1 MFAKL
6 TGTVDALLEEALVLD
21 VQDVGYLVAVS
32 VRTLAQL
39 APGERVRLFIE
50 TQVREDAITLYGF
63 PSADEQ
69 RWFRLLQS
77 VQGVGGRVAL
87 GVLSVLAPNDLAQ
100 AIATQDKA
108 SVARA
113 SGVGPKLAQ
122 RIVNELKDKAP
133 LPSGVSLGAVMAASV
148 PVAGTTDD
156 AVSALLNLG
165 FKQAEAARAVAAA
178 RKALDDDAPLDRVIP
193 AALKELTR

>member
-6 TGTVDALLEEALVLD
+6 TGTVDALLDDALVLD

-32 VRTLAQL
+32 VRTLAHL
-39 APGERVRLFIE
+39 TPGARVRLYIE

-63 PSADEQ
+63 PNVDEQ

-87 GVLSVLAPNDLAQ
+87 GVLSVLTPGELAQ
-100 AIATQDKA
+100 AIAAQDMA

-133 LPSGVSLGAVMAASV
+133 LPSGVSPGAMLATPAATG
-148 PVAGTTDD
+148 GTADD
-156 AVSALLNLG
+156 AASALLNLG
-165 FKQAEAARAVAAA
+165 FKPAEAARAVAAA
-178 RKALDDDAPLDRVIP
+178 RSALGEDAPLDRIIP